1 MTVSDL
7 CDEYQNGRINRG
19 AFIRRLMGFGVA
31 MPVAAAYASALIGA
45 TAADASG
52 ATSLYGLYGL
62 YGQYPPPYDG
72 SNHPAP

>member
-1 MTVSDL
+1 VTVSDL

-45 TAADASG
+45 TAADASS
-52 ATSLYGLYGL
+52 TSGLYNLYGY
-62 YGQYPPPYDG
+62 
-72 SNHPAP
+72 PAPYNRGTHPTP

>member
-1 MTVSDL
+1 VTVSDL

-45 TAADASG
+45 TAADAS
-52 ATSLYGLYGL
+52 ATNGLYSLYGY
-62 YGQYPPPYDG
+62 
-72 SNHPAP
+72 PAPYNRFTHPKP